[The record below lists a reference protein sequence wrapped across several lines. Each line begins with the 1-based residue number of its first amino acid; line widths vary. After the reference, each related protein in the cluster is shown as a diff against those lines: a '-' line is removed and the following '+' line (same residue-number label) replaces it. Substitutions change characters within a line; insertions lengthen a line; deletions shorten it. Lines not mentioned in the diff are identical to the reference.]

1 MADTSALEEE
11 LKLELS
17 PYDADLLADLLTDL
31 LADCGLAGGAPRLVS
46 QESTYF
52 DTPDHALARAG
63 LSLRVRRSGRR
74 HKQTIKADGSAAG
87 MLVRSEWE
95 REIAGNQPVLDDDNP
110 VTALLGHRTALLAPV
125 FVVENERRVWN
136 RDGIEIALDQGRIVA
151 GERLA
156 PLCEVELERKGAAL
170 DALFALAREIEARV
184 PARICVLSKAERGY
198 RLLAAAAPAP
208 KAGRIRLTP
217 QMSVADSLA
226 LIVGHCLGHFHRNLP
241 ALLDHGDA
249 HALHQARVAIRR
261 LRSALSLYRPV
272 VRDPRKVARF
282 QRDLQWLAGKL
293 GAMRE
298 IDVLLANDDDPE
310 ALAPLCA
317 ARRKAAGEAA
327 AALRSKRCRLLMLDL
342 AEWIAIGRWRRAAP
356 EAAPGELSLGA
367 FAAAVLTRRRKILR
381 KRGRHLA
388 GLGDE
393 ARHDVRK
400 AAKKLRYAADFF
412 AALYPQEREGRRAR
426 RFVARVERL
435 QERLG
440 TLNDRVTAPAVRA
453 RLGLAPRRGPTAD
466 AEKAEQAEQ
475 AEQAR
480 LLRAAAKDYDEFAT
494 ARPFW
499 R

>member
-17 PYDADLLADLLTDL
+17 PYDADLLAD
-31 LADCGLAGGAPRLVS
+31 CGLLGGAPRLVS

-95 REIAGNQPVLDDDNP
+95 REIAGNQPVLDEDNP

-136 RDGIEIALDQGRIVA
+136 RDGIEIALDEGRIVA

-156 PLCEVELERKGAAL
+156 PLCEVELERKGAQL

-198 RLLAAAAPAP
+198 RLLGPAAPAP
-208 KAGRIRLTP
+208 KAGRVRLTP
-217 QMSVADSLA
+217 QMSVADSLV

-272 VRDPRKVARF
+272 VQEPRTLARF
-282 QRDLQWLAGKL
+282 QRELQWLAGKL

-310 ALAPLCA
+310 AIAPLCA

-327 AALRSKRCRLLMLDL
+327 AALRSKRCRMLMLDL
-342 AEWIAIGRWRRAAP
+342 AEWIAVGRWRRAAP
-356 EAAPGELSLGA
+356 DAAPEAAPDPALGEPSLGA
-367 FAAAVLTRRRKILR
+367 FAAAVLTRRRKVLR

-388 GLGDE
+388 ALGDE

-453 RLGLAPRRGPTAD
+453 RLGLAPRRVPTAD
-466 AEKAEQAEQ
+466 AEKAEQA
-475 AEQAR
+475 R
-480 LLRAAAKDYDEFAT
+480 LLRAAASDYDEFAT